1 MSGRG
6 TSGPVHT
13 AEHSRLRASR
23 AGLAH
28 WRAWGPYVSCRQWG
42 TVREDYSADGSAWD
56 SFPHEHARSRAYRWG
71 EDGLAGWCDKDQHL
85 CLSLALWNGRD
96 AILKERLFGLTNSEG
111 NHGED
116 AKELWWHEDAL
127 PSHAWNRMLYAY
139 PQRAFPYA
147 ALVDG
152 NRARTKLE
160 PELELLDTG
169 ILDDDRFFEVW
180 VTYAKRG
187 EHETAMRV
195 EVLNRGPDTAE
206 IHVIPQLF
214 FRNTWSWRDASW
226 RDASWRDASW
236 RDASWKDG
244 AGSSAA
250 ARDDTSRPT
259 IEGARSRDA
268 LVATCRALGTMELR
282 LQPCRDGDA
291 ARACEWLFCENETN
305 AERLFGLKPAPDA
318 AERRPK
324 DAFHARIVEGRA
336 DAVNARAKGT
346 KAALWHRVT
355 LAPGAR
361 ATIDL
366 VLCPA
371 DSDFTPAEVPALLEL
386 RRREADEFYEVTHRG
401 LDDAEERRVQRQ
413 AYAGLLW
420 SKQYYEFDV
429 RRWLDGDP
437 AQPAPPAARKTGR
450 NAHWRHLAASSVLS
464 MPDTWEY
471 PWFAAW
477 DLAFHCVAIANID
490 AEFAKGQLLKIT
502 TDHYMHPAGELPA
515 YEWNFSDVN
524 PPIHAWAAWRV
535 FQIDRRRT
543 GEADLD
549 FLATI
554 FNRLLLNFTWWVNR
568 KDSSGRNIFEGGFLG
583 LDNVG
588 VFDRSQPLPGGGKLQ
603 QADGTSWMAMFA
615 LTMMRIAIE
624 LAHERP
630 LYQDMAA
637 KFFEHFLQI
646 AEAMTQMGGGTIGLW
661 DETDG
666 FYYDL
671 MQMPDG
677 RVEPIRVLSVVG
689 LIPLFAVETI
699 EPEVLA
705 QLPVFRERLEWFLAE
720 RPEMAAL
727 VSRWNEPGRGERRLL
742 SLLRG
747 HRMKCLLRKA
757 LDERHFLSPFGVRS
771 ISRAL
776 SDKPYTVWIDGRAYT
791 VRYEPAESQSGLFG
805 GNSNWRGPI
814 WMPMNLL
821 LVESL
826 QKFHHYYGDDFR
838 IELPVGSG
846 RTGTLLDAAE
856 EISRR
861 ATRLFLPDARGV
873 RPSLVMHEK
882 FSTDPTF
889 QRLVNFYEYF
899 DGETGRG
906 CGASHQTGWTA
917 CIAKMMT
924 PRGSA
929 HAERLA

>member
-1 MSGRG
+1 MSELSR
-6 TSGPVHT
+6 SNS
-13 AEHSRLRASR
+13 AEHSRLRDDH

-28 WRAWGPYVSCRQWG
+28 WRTWGPYVSCRQWG

-56 SFPHEHARSRAYRWG
+56 SFPHDSARSRAYRWG

-85 CLSLALWNGRD
+85 CLSLALWNGKD
-96 AILKERLFGLTNSEG
+96 PILKERLFGLTNSEG

-116 AKELWWHEDAL
+116 AKELWWHVDAV
-127 PSHAWNRMLYAY
+127 PSHAWNRMMYAY
-139 PQRAFPYA
+139 PQRAFPYDT
-147 ALVDG
+147 LVKE
-152 NRARTKLE
+152 NAARTKLD
-160 PELELLDTG
+160 PEFELLDTG

-180 VTYAKRG
+180 VTYAKRAG
-187 EHETAMRV
+187 DETAMRI
-195 EVLNRGPDTAE
+195 EVINRGPETAE

-214 FRNTWSWRDASW
+214 FRNTWSWRADAERPSI
-226 RDASWRDASW
+226 
-236 RDASWKDG
+236 DG
-244 AGSSAA
+244 V
-250 ARDDTSRPT
+250 
-259 IEGARSRDA
+259 RSRNA
-268 LVATCRALGTMELR
+268 FSATCRALGTMELR
-282 LQPCRDGDA
+282 MSEDA
-291 ARACEWLFCENETN
+291 AVPEYLFCENETN
-305 AERLFGLKPAPDA
+305 VVREFGMTPKAQPSSIA
-318 AERRPK
+318 PK
-324 DAFHARIVEGRA
+324 DAFHDRIVGGRE
-336 DAVNARAKGT
+336 DAVHTTAHGT
-346 KAALWHRVT
+346 KAAAWYT
-355 LAPGAR
+355 LSIPAGGR
-361 ATIDL
+361 TTIDA

-371 DSDFTPAEVPALLEL
+371 ASDFAPKDVPALFEL
-386 RRREADEFYEVTHRG
+386 RATEASQFYEVIHRG
-401 LDDAEERRVQRQ
+401 LVSPESRKLQRQ

-420 SKQYYEFDV
+420 SKQYYEYDV

-437 AQPAPPAARKTGR
+437 TQPTPPVERKRGR
-450 NAHWRHLAASSVLS
+450 NANWRHLAASSVLS

-490 AEFAKGQLLKIT
+490 AEFAKGQLAKIL
-502 TDHYMHPAGELPA
+502 TDHYMHPSGELPA
-515 YEWNFSDVN
+515 YEWSFSDVN

-535 FQIDRRRT
+535 FQIDRRRNGT
-543 GEADLD
+543 ADLD
-549 FLATI
+549 FLASI

-588 VFDRSQPLPGGGKLQ
+588 VFDRSQPLPGGGTLQ

-615 LTMMRIAIE
+615 LTMMRMAIE
-624 LAHERP
+624 LAHDRP

-646 AEAMTQMGGGTIGLW
+646 AEAMTQMGGKDIGLW
-661 DETDG
+661 NEDDG

-671 MQMPDG
+671 MRMPDG
-677 RVEPIRVLSVVG
+677 RVEPIKILSVVG

-705 QLPVFRERLEWFLAE
+705 QLPIFRERLEWFLRE

-747 HRMKCLLRKA
+747 HRMKALLRKT
-757 LDERHFLSPFGVRS
+757 LDEKHFLSPYGIRS

-776 SDKPYTVWIDGRAYT
+776 SDRPYSLWIDGKSYN
-791 VRYEPAESQSGLFG
+791 VRYEAAESQTGLFG

-846 RTGTLLDAAE
+846 KTGTLLDAAD

-861 ATRLFLPDARGV
+861 AAGLFLPDEHGM
-873 RPSLVMHEK
+873 RPSMAMHPK
-882 FSTDPTF
+882 YASDPTF
-889 QRLVNFYEYF
+889 RELINFYEYF
-899 DGETGRG
+899 DGDTGRG

-917 CIAKMMT
+917 TIAKMLT
-924 PRGSA
+924 PRSSGM
-929 HAERLA
+929 AERLS

>member
-1 MSGRG
+1 
-6 TSGPVHT
+6 V
-13 AEHSRLRASR
+13 ALLR
-23 AGLAH
+23 
-28 WRAWGPYVSCRQWG
+28 
-42 TVREDYSADGSAWD
+42 E
-56 SFPHEHARSRAYRWG
+56 
-71 EDGLAGWCDKDQHL
+71 
-85 CLSLALWNGRD
+85 RD
-96 AILKERLFGLTNSEG
+96 ER
-111 NHGED
+111 
-116 AKELWWHEDAL
+116 
-127 PSHAWNRMLYAY
+127 R
-139 PQRAFPYA
+139 A
-147 ALVDG
+147 ALRHEG
-152 NRARTKLE
+152 RRR
-160 PELELLDTG
+160 
-169 ILDDDRFFEVW
+169 DR
-180 VTYAKRG
+180 G
-187 EHETAMRV
+187 
-195 EVLNRGPDTAE
+195 
-206 IHVIPQLF
+206 
-214 FRNTWSWRDASW
+214 
-226 RDASWRDASW
+226 
-236 RDASWKDG
+236 
-244 AGSSAA
+244 GS
-250 ARDDTSRPT
+250 P
-259 IEGARSRDA
+259 
-268 LVATCRALGTMELR
+268 
-282 LQPCRDGDA
+282 
-291 ARACEWLFCENETN
+291 
-305 AERLFGLKPAPDA
+305 
-318 AERRPK
+318 PK

-336 DAVNARAKGT
+336 DATNARARGT
-346 KAALWHRVT
+346 KAGLWHRVT

-371 DSDFTPAEVPALLEL
+371 DSDFRPEDVPALLDL
-386 RRREADEFYEVTHRG
+386 RRREADEFYEYVHRG
-401 LDDAEERRVQRQ
+401 LSHDDERRVQRQ

-437 AQPAPPAARKTGR
+437 SQPAPPESRKAGR

-477 DLAFHCVAIANID
+477 DLAFHCVAIAAID
-490 AEFAKGQLLKIT
+490 PEFAKGQLSKIA
-502 TDHYMHPAGELPA
+502 TDHYMHPSGELPA

-549 FLATI
+549 FLASI

-588 VFDRSQPLPGGGKLQ
+588 VFDRSQPLPGGGRLQ

-615 LTMMRIAIE
+615 LTMMRMAIE

-630 LYQDMAA
+630 HYQDMAA

-646 AEAMTQMGGGTIGLW
+646 AEAMTQMGGKGIGLW
-661 DETDG
+661 DEQDG

-677 RVEPIRVLSVVG
+677 RVEPIRILSVVG

-757 LDERHFLSPFGVRS
+757 LDERHFLSPYGVRS

-776 SDKPYTVWIDGRAYT
+776 AEKPYSLMIDGRSYA

-846 RTGTLLDAAE
+846 SMGTLLDAAD

-861 ATRLFLPDARGV
+861 ASRLFLPDGRGV
-873 RPSLVMHEK
+873 RPSLAMHPKYAE
-882 FSTDPTF
+882 DPTF
-889 QRLVNFYEYF
+889 RDLINFYEYF

-924 PRGSA
+924 PRGGA
-929 HAERLA
+929 HGERLV

>member
-1 MSGRG
+1 MS
-6 TSGPVHT
+6 THASHHS
-13 AEHSRLRASR
+13 AEHARLRDTR

-28 WRAWGPYVSCRQWG
+28 WRSWGPYVSCRQWG
-42 TVREDYSADGSAWD
+42 TVREDYSSDGAAWD
-56 SFPHEHARSRAYRWG
+56 SFPHDHARSRAYRWG

-85 CLSLALWNGRD
+85 CLTLALWNGRD
-96 AILKERLFGLTNSEG
+96 PILKERLFGLTNSEG

-116 AKELWWHEDAL
+116 AKELWWHVDAV

-139 PQRAFPYA
+139 PQRAFPYET
-147 ALVDG
+147 LV
-152 NRARTKLE
+152 RESRTRTKLE
-160 PELELLDTG
+160 PEFELLDTG
-169 ILDDDRFFEVW
+169 IIDDDRFFEVW
-180 VTYAKRG
+180 VTYAKRD
-187 EHETAMRV
+187 EHETAMRI
-195 EVLNRGPDTAE
+195 EVVNRGPEAAE

-214 FRNTWSWRDASW
+214 FRNTWSWRE
-226 RDASWRDASW
+226 
-236 RDASWKDG
+236 G
-244 AGSSAA
+244 AE
-250 ARDDTSRPT
+250 RPA

-268 LVATCRALGTMELR
+268 LIATCTALGTMELR
-282 LQPCRDGDA
+282 AG
-291 ARACEWLFCENETN
+291 ACSVRESGEAVSAESKGSGTSVLCEPLFCENETN
-305 AERLFGLKPAPDA
+305 IARHFGLKPSADQA
-318 AERRPK
+318 MHQPK
-324 DAFHARIVEGRA
+324 DAFHTRIIDGRV
-336 DAVNARAKGT
+336 DAVNARARGT
-346 KAALWHRVT
+346 KAGLWHRMT

-361 ATIDL
+361 ATLDL

-371 DSDFTPAEVPALLEL
+371 NSDFAPADVPALLDI
-386 RRREADEFYEVTHRG
+386 RRYEADQFYDLVHRG
-401 LDDAEERRVQRQ
+401 LSNDEERRVQRQ

-437 AQPAPPAARKTGR
+437 AQPAPPEPRKNGR
-450 NAHWRHLAASSVLS
+450 NTHWRHLAASSVLS

-477 DLAFHCVAIANID
+477 DLAFHCVAIAAID
-490 AEFAKGQLLKIT
+490 GEFAKGQLLKIT
-502 TDHYMHPAGELPA
+502 TDHYMHPSGELPA

-543 GEADLD
+543 GEADLE
-549 FLATI
+549 FLTTI

-588 VFDRSQPLPGGGKLQ
+588 VFDRSQPLPGGGRLQ

-646 AEAMTQMGGGTIGLW
+646 AEAMTQMGGKGIGLW
-661 DETDG
+661 DEKDG

-677 RVEPIRVLSVVG
+677 RVQPIRILSVVG

-757 LDERHFLSPFGVRS
+757 LDEKHFLSPYGLRS
-771 ISRAL
+771 ISRTLAEN
-776 SDKPYTVWIDGRAYT
+776 PYSLWIEGRSYT

-826 QKFHHYYGDDFR
+826 QKFYHYYGDEFR

-846 RTGTLLDAAE
+846 RTGTLLDAAN

-861 ATRLFLPDARGV
+861 TAQLFLPNEQGV
-873 RPSLVMHEK
+873 RPSLAMHPK
-882 FSTDPTF
+882 YASDPTF
-889 QRLVNFYEYF
+889 RELVNFYEYF
-899 DGETGRG
+899 DGDTGRG

-917 CIAKMMT
+917 CVAKMMT
-924 PRGSA
+924 PRGGT
-929 HAERLA
+929 HGERVV

>member
-1 MSGRG
+1 MSTQHGAR
-6 TSGPVHT
+6 T
-13 AEHSRLRASR
+13 AEHHRLRDTR

-28 WRAWGPYVSCRQWG
+28 WRAWGPFVSCRQWG
-42 TVREDYSADGSAWD
+42 TVREDYSRDGSAWD
-56 SFPHEHARSRAYRWG
+56 AFSHDHARSRAYRWG

-85 CLSLALWNGRD
+85 CFTLALWNGQD
-96 AILKERLFGLTNSEG
+96 PILKERLFGLTNAEG

-116 AKELWWHEDAL
+116 AKELWWHVDAL
-127 PSHAWNRMLYAY
+127 PTHAYNRMMYAY
-139 PQRAFPYA
+139 PQRAFPYDE
-147 ALVDG
+147 LVRE
-152 NRARTKLE
+152 NRARTKLD
-160 PELELLDTG
+160 PEFELLDTG
-169 ILDDDRFFEVW
+169 AFDESRFFEVW
-180 VTYAKRG
+180 VTYTKRG
-187 EHETAMRV
+187 AEETGV
-195 EVLNRGPDTAE
+195 HIEIVHRGAETAE
-206 IHVIPQLF
+206 IHLLPQLF
-214 FRNTWSWRDASW
+214 FRNTWSWRE
-226 RDASWRDASW
+226 
-236 RDASWKDG
+236 
-244 AGSSAA
+244 GSE
-250 ARDDTSRPT
+250 RPT
-259 IEGARSRDA
+259 IEGVRSRDA
-268 LVATCRALGTMELR
+268 LLATCRALGAMELR
-282 LQPCRDGDA
+282 IGECLRHTASGTETIG
-291 ARACEWLFCENETN
+291 CEPLFCENETN
-305 AERLFGLKPAPDA
+305 AARLFGLPPGVDA
-318 AERRPK
+318 SDRKPK
-324 DAFHARIVEGRA
+324 DAFHSRIVEGKR
-336 DAVNARAKGT
+336 DAVNAHARGT
-346 KAALWHRVT
+346 KAGLWHRIT
-355 LAPGAR
+355 LGAGER
-361 ATIDL
+361 ATLDL

-371 DSDFTPAEVPALLEL
+371 ESDFQPSEVAELMQV
-386 RRREADEFYEVTHRG
+386 RKHEADAFYEAIHRG
-401 LDDAEERRVQRQ
+401 LATDEERRVQRQ

-429 RRWLDGDP
+429 RRWLDGD
-437 AQPAPPAARKTGR
+437 ALQPPPPVERKSGR

-477 DLAFHCVAIANID
+477 DLAFHCVAIAAID

-502 TDHYMHPAGELPA
+502 TDHYMHPSGELPA

-535 FQIDRRRT
+535 FQIDRRRS

-588 VFDRSQPLPGGGKLQ
+588 VFDRSQPLPGGGRLQ

-646 AEAMTQMGGGTIGLW
+646 AEAMTQMGGKGIGLW
-661 DETDG
+661 DEKDG

-677 RVEPIRVLSVVG
+677 RVEPIRILSVVG

-757 LDERHFLSPFGVRS
+757 LDERHFLSPYGVRS

-776 SDKPYTVWIDGRAYT
+776 AEKPYALRIDGRDYS
-791 VRYEPAESQSGLFG
+791 VQYEPAESRSGLFG

-826 QKFHHYYGDDFR
+826 QKFHHYYGDEFR

-846 RTGTLLDAAE
+846 QTGTLRDAAD

-861 ATRLFLPDARGV
+861 ATRLFLPDASGV
-873 RPSLVMHEK
+873 RPSMAMHPAYA
-882 FSTDPTF
+882 SDPTF
-889 QRLVNFYEYF
+889 RELVHFYEYF
-899 DGETGRG
+899 DGDTGRG
-906 CGASHQTGWTA
+906 CGAAHQTGWTA

-929 HAERLA
+929 HEERLV

>member
-1 MSGRG
+1 MSAHP
-6 TSGPVHT
+6 SHHS
-13 AEHSRLRASR
+13 AEHARLRDTR

-28 WRAWGPYVSCRQWG
+28 WRTWGPYVSCRQWG
-42 TVREDYSADGSAWD
+42 TVREDYSPDGAAWD
-56 SFPHEHARSRAYRWG
+56 SFPHDHARSRAYRWG

-85 CLSLALWNGRD
+85 CLTLALWNGRD
-96 AILKERLFGLTNSEG
+96 SILKERLFGLTNSEG

-116 AKELWWHEDAL
+116 AKELWWHVDAL
-127 PSHAWNRMLYAY
+127 PSHAWNRMMYAY
-139 PQRAFPYA
+139 PQRAFPYET
-147 ALVDG
+147 LVNE
-152 NRARTKLE
+152 NRSRTKLE
-160 PELELLDTG
+160 PEFELLDTG
-169 ILDDDRFFEVW
+169 IIDDDRFFEVW
-180 VTYAKRG
+180 VTYAKRD
-187 EHETAMRV
+187 ERETAMRI
-195 EVLNRGPDTAE
+195 EVVNRGPEIAE

-214 FRNTWSWRDASW
+214 FRNTWSWRQDAV
-226 RDASWRDASW
+226 
-236 RDASWKDG
+236 
-244 AGSSAA
+244 
-250 ARDDTSRPT
+250 RPS

-268 LVATCRALGTMELR
+268 LVAKCFALGAMELR
-282 LQPCRDGDA
+282 AGTPQITDSNEHRDATSVSSA
-291 ARACEWLFCENETN
+291 ALCEPLFCENETN
-305 AERLFGLKPAPDA
+305 AEKHFGLKPS
-318 AERRPK
+318 AEQATRQPK
-324 DAFHARIVEGRA
+324 DAFHARIVDGRA
-336 DAVNARAKGT
+336 DAVNTRARGT
-346 KAALWHRVT
+346 KAGLWHRLT
-355 LAPGAR
+355 LAAGAR

-366 VLCPA
+366 VLCPSE
-371 DSDFTPAEVPALLEL
+371 SDFKPADVPALFEL
-386 RRREADEFYEVTHRG
+386 RRREADQFYDVIHRG
-401 LDDAEERRVQRQ
+401 LSSDDERRVQRQ

-420 SKQYYEFDV
+420 SKQYYEFDI

-437 AQPAPPAARKTGR
+437 AQPPPPEVRKGGR

-477 DLAFHCVAIANID
+477 DLAFHCVAIAAID
-490 AEFAKGQLLKIT
+490 GEFAKGQLLKIT
-502 TDHYMHPAGELPA
+502 TDHYMHPSGELPA

-543 GEADLD
+543 GEADLE
-549 FLATI
+549 FLTTV

-588 VFDRSQPLPGGGKLQ
+588 VFDRSQPLPGGGRLQ

-646 AEAMTQMGGGTIGLW
+646 AEAMTQMGGKGIGLW
-661 DETDG
+661 DEKDG

-677 RVEPIRVLSVVG
+677 RVEPIRILSVVG

-705 QLPVFRERLEWFLAE
+705 QLPIFRERLEWFLAE

-727 VSRWNEPGRGERRLL
+727 VSRWSEPGRGERRLL

-757 LDERHFLSPFGVRS
+757 LDEQHFLSPYGVRS

-776 SDKPYTVWIDGRAYT
+776 AEKPYSLWIDGRAYT
-791 VRYEPAESQSGLFG
+791 VRYESAESQSGLFG

-826 QKFHHYYGDDFR
+826 QKFHHYYGDEFQ

-846 RTGTLLDAAE
+846 KMGTLLDAAN

-861 ATRLFLPDARGV
+861 TAQLFLPNEQGV
-873 RPSLVMHEK
+873 RPSLAMHPK
-882 FSTDPTF
+882 YASDPTF
-889 QRLVNFYEYF
+889 RDLVNFYEYF

-917 CIAKMMT
+917 CVAKMMT

-929 HAERLA
+929 HGDRVV